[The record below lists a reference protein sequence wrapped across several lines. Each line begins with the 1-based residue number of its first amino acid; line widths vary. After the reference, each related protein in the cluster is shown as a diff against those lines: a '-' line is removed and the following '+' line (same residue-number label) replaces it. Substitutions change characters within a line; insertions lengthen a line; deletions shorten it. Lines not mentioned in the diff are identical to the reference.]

1 MRMSLFVGRFPE
13 IVTIMRSIRRRAV
26 VRVLTRVVGLASLVA
41 TSAAAQS
48 ESCGPVAQRA
58 GREFGCFITAREELG
73 ALPKDSALYWH
84 IDAFTAQGAAEAAGA
99 QRSTVVRS
107 LGRIW
112 LFTIAERGWRPASGL
127 RIAVVGPLP
136 LVGADAYAAVY
147 MEGVF
152 KPGMHSAVHRHPGV
166 EAWYTVEGE
175 QCLET
180 PQGKLEQRAGAPGV
194 LVRGGVPM
202 ILTGTGTGVRRSLV
216 LILQDAAKPR
226 SVLATDWTPAGLCRP

>member
-1 MRMSLFVGRFPE
+1 MN
-13 IVTIMRSIRRRAV
+13 MRSTRRWVLAC
-26 VRVLTRVVGLASLVA
+26 VLTKAVGIASLVA

-84 IDAFTAQGAAEAAGA
+84 INAFATRVAAEAAKA
-99 QRSTVVRS
+99 SRSTVVES
-107 LGRIW
+107 LGRTW
-112 LFTIAERGWRPASGL
+112 LFTIAEAGWRPGSGE

-136 LVGADAYAAVY
+136 LVEADAYAAVY

-166 EAWYTVEGE
+166 EAWYTVVGE

-194 LVRGGVPM
+194 MVRAGVPM
-202 ILTGTGTGVRRSLV
+202 ILTGTGTSVRRSLV

-226 SVLATDWTPAGLCRP
+226 SVLATDWTPAGLCQP